1 MQTYTAKLLTRK
13 QLQKIRDTQGYVDA
27 YGWWADVC
35 PGETLQLRD
44 ATADDLAR
52 CYLRDNASRD
62 PAAWL
67 CETFERG
74 ALVARTAVAV
84 LTPDAELNGRPT

>member
-13 QLQKIRDTQGYVDA
+13 QFHEIRDTKGYVDA

-44 ATADDLAR
+44 ATAEDLER
-52 CYLRDNASRD
+52 CYLRKNASMD
-62 PAAWL
+62 PADWL
-67 CETFERG
+67 CETFEGG
-74 ALVARTAVAV
+74 ALVARSAVAV
-84 LTPDAELNGRPT
+84 LTPNAR

>member
-1 MQTYTAKLLTRK
+1 MSMQTYTAKLLTRK

-35 PGETLQLRD
+35 PGATLQLRD
-44 ATADDLAR
+44 AKAEDLAR
-52 CYLRDNASRD
+52 CHLRQNASRNPGD
-62 PAAWL
+62 WL

-74 ALVARTAVAV
+74 ALVARSAVAV
-84 LTPDAELNGRPT
+84 LTPNAT

>member
-35 PGETLQLRD
+35 PGGTLQLRD
-44 ATADDLAR
+44 ATAEDLAR
-52 CYLRDNASRD
+52 CYLRENASREPKD
-62 PAAWL
+62 WL
-67 CETFERG
+67 CETFELG
-74 ALVARTAVAV
+74 SLVARSAVAV
-84 LTPDAELNGRPT
+84 LTPNAQS